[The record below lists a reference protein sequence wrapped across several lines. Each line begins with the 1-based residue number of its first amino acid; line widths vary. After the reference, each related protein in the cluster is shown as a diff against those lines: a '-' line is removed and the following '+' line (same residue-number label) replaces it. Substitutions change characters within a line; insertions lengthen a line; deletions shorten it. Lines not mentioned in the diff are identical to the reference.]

1 MAAKLSIFS
10 LGFAIV
16 LVVACSTEGTNTPL
30 SRTTSFNS
38 FCEHSRLQRFLE
50 RSWVF
55 LSDPEFSRVA
65 GVAHRT
71 IMLQIVCVF
80 TM

>member
-30 SRTTSFNS
+30 SRTTSTPAGIPS
-38 FCEHSRLQRFLE
+38 VQSTVTPTLDPAVELGYDRDLLE
-50 RSWVF
+50 SEIDGFVN
-55 LSDPEFSRVA
+55 
-65 GVAHRT
+65 
-71 IMLQIVCVF
+71 
-80 TM
+80 